1 MNHSDTVLRLVSQN
15 FYDDISWTI
24 YLLFL
29 LTNFL
34 TVLGIKSRVLYIAL
48 KILPWSLLPALN

>member
-24 YLLFL
+24 YLLFFI
-29 LTNFL
+29 NQFL
-34 TVLGIKSRVLYIAL
+34 NSAGDQIQ
-48 KILPWSLLPALN
+48 SLVHST